1 MIVGMLKTVDEGEY
15 FDLVG
20 AEAMRVDNAG
30 VAVGIFDEYSVQ
42 ILAPFIFDVGVLA
55 FDVGVGFQIIMQTI
69 LGIIIFTR
77 FY

>member
-1 MIVGMLKTVDEGEY
+1 MRIDNTGITVCI
-15 FDLVG
+15 L
-20 AEAMRVDNAG
+20 DNNS
-30 VAVGIFDEYSVQ
+30 IQ
-42 ILAPFIFDVGVLA
+42 ILTSFIFDVGVLT